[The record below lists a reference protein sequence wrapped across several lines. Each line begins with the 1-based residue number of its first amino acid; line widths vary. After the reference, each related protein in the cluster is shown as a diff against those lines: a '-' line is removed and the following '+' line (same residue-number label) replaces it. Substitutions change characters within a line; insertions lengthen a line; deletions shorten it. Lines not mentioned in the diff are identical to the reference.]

1 MTRTLVRQSQKR
13 FQVSGDDSIVLMQLD
28 RLGEVSFPDPDLNEA
43 AAAADAP
50 RGLALSLLARGF
62 SNSKWPWAETRPL
75 HLLRL
80 KGRKQ
85 RNGGSNGARKALV

>member
-50 RGLALSLLARGF
+50 RGLALKLVSSRILKFEMAMGGNPPTEF
-62 SNSKWPWAETRPL
+62 APIEEKKKKKWRE
-75 HLLRL
+75 
-80 KGRKQ
+80 
-85 RNGGSNGARKALV
+85 